1 MHVELLLFLIDE
13 IIEFMTLIG
22 TTFSYTVPAH
32 FKKIWVYVC
41 EVAAQSLTKI
51 ANGTLAKQM
60 NRCEPAT
67 TLFCHYELEY
77 KSEEQQQNQQV
88 HLMNSEC
95 GLGFVYEFCVL
106 ASKLR
111 SNWFHFHIFTLHA
124 PHWWLSYCHVHCI
137 EWANFLLCTS
147 ENVKTIELS
156 CNICNKMKVRKEHLY
171 LTST

>member
-1 MHVELLLFLIDE
+1 MKLLNLWLWYELLLAILYPH
-13 IIEFMTLIG
+13 T
-22 TTFSYTVPAH
+22 SQ
-32 FKKIWVYVC
+32 KIYEYMC

-51 ANGTLAKQM
+51 ANGTLPNQI
-60 NRCEPAT
+60 NRCES
-67 TLFCHYELEY
+67 LFRRYELEY
-77 KSEEQQQNQQV
+77 KPEEQQQNQQV

-95 GLGFVYEFCVL
+95 GLGFVFKSYVL

-111 SNWFHFHIFTLHA
+111 SNWLHFHILTLHA

-156 CNICNKMKVRKEHLY
+156 CNIAKRWKWEKSISLALSLSFPLR
-171 LTST
+171 